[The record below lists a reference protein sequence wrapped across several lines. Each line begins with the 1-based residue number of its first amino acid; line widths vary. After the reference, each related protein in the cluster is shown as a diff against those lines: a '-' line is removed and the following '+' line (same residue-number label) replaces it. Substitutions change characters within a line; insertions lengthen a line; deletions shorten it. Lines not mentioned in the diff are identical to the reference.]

1 MIDYNLTN
9 NCLTISNSYKITDKD
24 IMNHELEI
32 IREKEYE
39 NKYEILNNRTNNDLI
54 KEWRAHNLLYK
65 LNIFRSHTK
74 TVDLEY
80 PQKWY
85 YKLIWKILG

>member
-1 MIDYNLTN
+1 MIYYTITN
-9 NCLTISNSYKITDKD
+9 NCLTIPNSYNITDKD
-24 IMNHELEI
+24 VMNRVLEI
-32 IREKEYE
+32 IREKEYK
-39 NKYEILNNRTNNDLI
+39 NKYEVLNNRTNNDII